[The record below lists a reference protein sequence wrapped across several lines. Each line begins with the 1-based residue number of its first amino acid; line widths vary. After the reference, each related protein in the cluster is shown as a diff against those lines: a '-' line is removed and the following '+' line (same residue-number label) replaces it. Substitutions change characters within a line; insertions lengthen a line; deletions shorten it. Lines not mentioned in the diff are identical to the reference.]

1 MVEHRIFL
9 RASHRKREVFS
20 FLNGFSI
27 MKGEHNYM
35 FDKFFRI
42 SEKGSTVKTELL
54 AGLTTFLT
62 MAYILAVNPGIMSDG
77 GMPFSGAFLATALAA
92 GFSSILMGVYAN
104 YPVAL
109 ASGMGLNAFFTYTV
123 VFNFGLSW
131 QAALAAV
138 FISGILFLVISLT
151 GVRKIVINAI
161 PAQLKLAI
169 GAGIGFFIAFIG
181 LKNAGIV
188 VSNPDTYVALGN
200 FTAPAVALA
209 LFGIVVTV
217 ALLAKKV
224 KAGVFLG
231 MVITALVGVAL
242 GLAGVEGMPALPMA
256 VFSLDLDFSTV
267 FAFTSGFE
275 ELFASPKLIVII
287 VTFLFVDF
295 FDTAGTLVA
304 VANRTNLINKDGELE
319 NVDKALTTDAIG
331 TIVGAALGTST
342 VTSYIESASGV
353 EVGGRTGLTA
363 VTTGVLFLVAIVF
376 APILAVVNST
386 VTAPALVIV
395 GILMAQQLGGVNW
408 DDFTAAAS
416 GFVAVIMMVLSFSIS
431 DGIALG
437 FITYAVVKVA
447 SGKAKD
453 VNLVVWLLLPLFII
467 HYILK

>member
-1 MVEHRIFL
+1 
-9 RASHRKREVFS
+9 
-20 FLNGFSI
+20 
-27 MKGEHNYM
+27 M
-35 FDKFFRI
+35 FEQFFRV

-62 MAYILAVNPGIMSDG
+62 MAYILAVNPRIMSEA
-77 GMPFSGAFLATALAA
+77 GMPFAGAFLATALAA
-92 GFSSILMGVYAN
+92 GFSCILMGLYAN

-123 VFNFGLSW
+123 VFGFGLSW
-131 QAALAAV
+131 EAALASV
-138 FISGILFLVISLT
+138 FVSGVLFLLISLT
-151 GVRKIVINAI
+151 GVRKVVINAI

-188 VSNPDTYVALGN
+188 VSNPATYVGLGD
-200 FTAPAVALA
+200 FTTPAVALA
-209 LFGIVVTV
+209 LFGIFVTV
-217 ALLAKKV
+217 GLLAKKV
-224 KAGVFLG
+224 RAGVFFG
-231 MVITALVGVAL
+231 MIITAVVGVAL
-242 GLAGVEGMPALPMA
+242 GLLGVEGMPSIPTA

-267 FAFTSGFE
+267 FAFTTGFE
-275 ELFASPKLIVII
+275 ELLASPSLIVII
-287 VTFLFVDF
+287 LTFLFVDF

-304 VANRTNLINKDGELE
+304 VGNRTNLVNAQGELE
-319 NVDKALTTDAIG
+319 NVDKALVVDAVG
-331 TIVGAALGTST
+331 TIVGSALGTST

-376 APILAVVNST
+376 APVLAVVNST

-416 GFVAVIMMVLSFSIS
+416 GFVAVIAMILSFSIS

-437 FITYAVVKVA
+437 FITYAVAKLA
-447 SGKAKD
+447 SGKAKE
-453 VNLVVWLLLPLFII
+453 VNLVVWLLIPLFII
-467 HYILK
+467 HYIIK

>member
-1 MVEHRIFL
+1 
-9 RASHRKREVFS
+9 
-20 FLNGFSI
+20 
-27 MKGEHNYM
+27 M

-42 SEKGSTVKTELL
+42 TEKGSTVKTELL

-62 MAYILAVNPGIMSDG
+62 MAYILAVNPGIMSEA
-77 GMPFSGAFLATALAA
+77 GMPFAGAFLATAIAA
-92 GFSSILMGVYAN
+92 GFASILMGVYAN

-123 VFNFGLSW
+123 VFGYGLSW

-138 FISGILFLVISLT
+138 FVSGVLFLLISLT
-151 GVRKIVINAI
+151 GVRKVVINAI
-161 PAQLKLAI
+161 PSQLKLAI

-188 VSNPDTYVALGN
+188 VSNPATYVSLGN
-200 FTAPAVALA
+200 FLVPSVALA
-209 LFGIVVTV
+209 LFGIIITI
-217 ALLAKKV
+217 ALLANKV
-224 KAGVFLG
+224 KAGVFFG
-231 MVITALVGVAL
+231 MVITAVLGVVL
-242 GLAGVEGMPALPMA
+242 GLAGVEGMPSLPTA
-256 VFSLDLDFSTV
+256 VFSLNLDFSTV
-267 FAFTSGFE
+267 FAFSSGFE
-275 ELFASPKLIVII
+275 ELFAHPSLIVI
-287 VTFLFVDF
+287 VLTFLFVDF

-304 VANRTNLINKDGELE
+304 VANRTNLVNKEGELE

-342 VTSYIESASGV
+342 VTSYIESAAGV
-353 EVGGRTGLTA
+353 EVGGRTGLTS

-395 GILMAQQLGGVNW
+395 GILMAQQLGGIDW

-453 VNLVVWLLLPLFII
+453 VNLVVWLLLPLFIL
-467 HYILK
+467 HYVIK